1 MFIQG
6 VFRIILIGVLFSF
19 TFSSCS
25 LLRKINE
32 TEPLTKGELNRRLLV
47 QDYVRLSGSQIEKAA
62 DSILDYSKDQ
72 EVRTFTYLWKLK
84 SLQSYN
90 NAAFQTS
97 PDLALIDTWTLTKQ
111 FNDFVRSD
119 RGKKRYKNW
128 QPLVQSVTTNNLRD
142 LEEKA
147 REILPWERY
156 RDYSQLVYRYAETHP
171 LTNLRFTDQTLR
183 KEYLEYKGL
192 PDSSAIKTVGSLPQ
206 VVSDWAN
213 RLQFNSQSSVK
224 SLRWNTELMINEK
237 GWDTIDLD
245 YRLEQ
250 VDEQLTK
257 MLDRLDALPERLHGS
272 IDTLNDRV
280 NQVVSRIE
288 YDINEAKEFI
298 TEERQAIDST
308 IMRERGALDTLI
320 ARERDAVLTDVG
332 AITDNTL
339 EKLDGI
345 LWKVLVALILLFVS
359 LITLFFILG
368 YYLRHAIRPAAE
380 KPEQEKKPPPETK

>member
-1 MFIQG
+1 MLSKIL
-6 VFRIILIGVLFSF
+6 FRNFLIGFLLVS

-47 QDYVRLSGSQIEKAA
+47 QEYARLSGSKIEKAA
-62 DSILDYSKDQ
+62 DSILDYSKDS
-72 EVRTFTYLWKLK
+72 EVRTFAYLWKIK

-111 FNDFVRSD
+111 FSDFVRSE
-119 RGKKRYKNW
+119 RGEKRYKNW
-128 QPLVQSVTTNNLRD
+128 HPLVQSVTTGNLRD

-206 VVSDWAN
+206 VVADWSN

-224 SLRWNTELMINEK
+224 SLKWNTEKMIAEQ

-245 YRLEQ
+245 YRLQQ
-250 VDEQLTK
+250 VDEQLNK
-257 MLDRLDALPERLHGS
+257 MLGRLDDLPNKLQGS
-272 IDTLNDRV
+272 IDTLSNRASDIMSRVENDLDETKWFI
-280 NQVVSRIE
+280 QSERIS
-288 YDINEAKEFI
+288 
-298 TEERQAIDST
+298 IDS
-308 IMRERGALDTLI
+308 MVQRERSALDTI
-320 ARERDAVLTDVG
+320 VAREREAALADLSG
-332 AITDNTL
+332 ITERTL
-339 EKLDGI
+339 EQIDGI
-345 LWKVLVALILLFVS
+345 LWKLMLILILLVVILIVS
-359 LITLFFILG
+359 FYIMG
-368 YYLRHAIRPAAE
+368 YYQGRSQKKQLQPQQE
-380 KPEQEKKPPPETK
+380 KPPEDRSD